1 VADSTVPTHRKII
14 EGIQA
19 VAIWCLCAGLF
30 LWGIGYGLYCLT
42 YDPGFATEGECD
54 RALSWYQWKAGHHG
68 ETCEE
73 LENGHWKIFDVD
85 GNAF

>member
-1 VADSTVPTHRKII
+1 MTASTVPTHRKII

-19 VAIWCLCAGLF
+19 VAIWFLCAGF

-42 YDPGFATEGECD
+42 YDPGFATKRGCD
-54 RALSWYQWKAGHHG
+54 RALSRYQWEAGHHG

-73 LENGHWKIFDVD
+73 LENGRWKIFDVD
-85 GNAF
+85 GNTF